1 MFSYASLTKNLNIAN
16 CTNHEVTLFNPQF
29 LTEDRRNNTC
39 FFIIKMILNLQKS
52 NSSNLYIISI
62 NGGVKNE

>member
-39 FFIIKMILNLQKS
+39 FSYHQNDI
-52 NSSNLYIISI
+52 
-62 NGGVKNE
+62 